1 LRFCKKPWKHT
12 TRNKKRRIIEK
23 NVSLKS
29 YNTFGIDVR
38 ADWLAVIESEEQL
51 LTILDDLP
59 GMPKLILGGG
69 SNVLFLNDFRGL
81 ILLNRIKGKKIIR
94 ETDKDI
100 IVRVKAGENWHELV
114 MWAVENNYGGIEN
127 LALIPG
133 NAGTAP
139 VQNIGAYGREIKDV
153 LEQVTAIDM
162 KTGKRTV
169 FSNRDCA
176 FGYRHSIF
184 KEPENKGRY
193 YITEIDL
200 RLTKPPHPLYTEY
213 GSLRKKLQEKNITSP
228 TIKSIAEAVIEIRR
242 SKLPD
247 PAKIG
252 NAGSFFKNPVI
263 SENKFRHLI
272 SRYHGMP
279 HYRLNENR
287 VKIPAGWLIEKAG
300 LKGYREGDAGVHEK
314 QALVLVNYGNAT
326 GQQIFDL
333 SEKIIRIVREK
344 FDILLQREVNI
355 VP

>member
-1 LRFCKKPWKHT
+1 M
-12 TRNKKRRIIEK
+12 
-23 NVSLKS
+23 
-29 YNTFGIDVR
+29 R
-38 ADWLAVIESEEQL
+38 ADWLSVIESEEQL

-59 GMPKLILGGG
+59 GMPKLILGEG
-69 SNVLFLNDFRGL
+69 SNVLFLNDFHGL

-94 ETDKDI
+94 ETDNDI
-100 IVRVKAGENWHELV
+100 ILRVKAGENWHELV

-162 KTGKRTV
+162 KTGKRIV

-213 GSLRKKLQEKNITSP
+213 GSLRKKLLEKNITSP

-247 PAKIG
+247 PEKIG

-272 SRYHGMP
+272 SRYPAMP
-279 HYRLNENR
+279 RYRLNKNR

-344 FDILLQREVNI
+344 FDILLQREVN
-355 VP
+355 VVV